1 MKRRRVKITG
11 VGFVTPAG
19 IGKDAFLTG
28 ILSGKSFVDP
38 ITRFPQDA
46 GPFVAAEVPRFNV
59 NEFIED
65 SASAKLPR
73 HTQFALAAASLALQ
87 DACIERSLISSLD
100 PLVST
105 GTLLMDSEWINK
117 TI

>member
-11 VGFVTPAG
+11 IGFVTPAG
-19 IGKDAFLTG
+19 VGRDAFSAG

-46 GPFVAAEVPRFNV
+46 GPFVAAEVPRFNI

-65 SASAKLPR
+65 PAVGKLPR
-73 HTQFALAAASLALQ
+73 HTQFALVASSLAMQ
-87 DACIERSLISSLD
+87 DAKIDRASVAL
-100 PLVST
+100 
-105 GTLLMDSEWINK
+105 
-117 TI
+117 